1 MVSVSLI
8 GMSLTSPLLLWIVA
22 ALAVIVP
29 VVLIVVWGRG
39 PGGIPGRLVR
49 LVGIV
54 LCQLLAVGAIGLY
67 ANSEYGFYNSW
78 GELVPADGSQGRV
91 MTISRQGA
99 GGQGIG
105 AARLPVLVWLP
116 KDYNRLYR

>member
-1 MVSVSLI
+1 VVSVSLI

-22 ALAVIVP
+22 ALAVIAP

-54 LCQLLAVGAIGLY
+54 PCQLLAVGAIGLY

-78 GELVPADGSQGRV
+78 GELWV
-91 MTISRQGA
+91 SRTRPRERSTSPTWCPPTDPR
-99 GGQGIG
+99 GG
-105 AARLPVLVWLP
+105 
-116 KDYNRLYR
+116 